1 MNSRII
7 VISIGLTIVSL
18 VVFGVP
24 LFQGFSTKK
33 ISPYI
38 FDLTSPVTSLPVT
51 VVDARD
57 DSLRVESVNGSLKYR
72 VRLDKNTKI
81 LQHAAPLDYEEKTG
95 LPVRSTPLSIKD
107 IRKGQRVIVRA
118 GVDLRSVT
126 AQEFKAVE
134 IELPQ
139 LEKSLSGTVTRATDR
154 SVTINTV
161 STRTVDQARTSD
173 YSPEELKKFE
183 YEITLAP
190 STRIVKNVFVTDPV
204 PAIQTE
210 PVPASSLQEGSVIQ
224 AYLAD
229 AADTFPRQAVLIEF
243 NSYPAPSNDADT
255 SVDPSASLTPTP
267 SPTGLPVPIKPSGP

>member
-1 MNSRII
+1 
-7 VISIGLTIVSL
+7 
-18 VVFGVP
+18 
-24 LFQGFSTKK
+24 
-33 ISPYI
+33 
-38 FDLTSPVTSLPVT
+38 VT